1 MRIRV
6 IAATGDSAMT
16 TTQEFVPTK
25 VLLVGSVAL
34 DTVQEVFHVAGKL
47 LGRRL
52 ARVPDGE
59 PGGRR
64 AWISW
69 QYPLLRSNVF
79 LTVSS
84 DVSPVAGRFPQLCIA
99 EGVAESDLRFG
110 ELGYAREARASYLDF
125 VAARKAGDIP
135 AAARFQVCLPT
146 PLAVISAFCR
156 GKDMAAIER
165 AYERAMIAEVT
176 ALANS
181 IPDEDLCIQWDVC
194 NELLMW
200 DGQVPAMVP
209 AMFAGRDLMR
219 ELIPR
224 IACLINAVPP
234 GVECGVH
241 LCYGDFDGKH
251 FADPRDAGKMTEF
264 ANAIAERAKRSI
276 DYIHMPVPIR
286 RNDDAFFKPLG
297 GLRLRPETEIF
308 LGVVHTDGAAKTKE
322 RIACARKYV
331 PKFGIATECGIARK
345 RKPELVRSLLEIYAA
360 ASQEPR

>member
-1 MRIRV
+1 
-6 IAATGDSAMT
+6 MT

-156 GKDMAAIER
+156 GKDMVRKSASR
-165 AYERAMIAEVT
+165 ARANMSRSSAS
-176 ALANS
+176 LRN
-181 IPDEDLCIQWDVC
+181 
-194 NELLMW
+194 
-200 DGQVPAMVP
+200 
-209 AMFAGRDLMR
+209 AGLHVNASPSSSARCSKSTQPHRKNHASVAVQKSASFSRRDR
-219 ELIPR
+219 
-224 IACLINAVPP
+224 NA
-234 GVECGVH
+234 
-241 LCYGDFDGKH
+241 DF
-251 FADPRDAGKMTEF
+251 
-264 ANAIAERAKRSI
+264 
-276 DYIHMPVPIR
+276 
-286 RNDDAFFKPLG
+286 
-297 GLRLRPETEIF
+297 
-308 LGVVHTDGAAKTKE
+308 
-322 RIACARKYV
+322 
-331 PKFGIATECGIARK
+331 
-345 RKPELVRSLLEIYAA
+345 
-360 ASQEPR
+360 